1 MARKTR
7 GLRIPAFLSAV
18 VLACGIASAQQ
29 VTMSRDSKVFAEPKA
44 GSAVVGELKQGAS
57 AEVTNKQGAFVQVQ
71 SGGTTGWTFSFNVN
85 YGSAGPAA
93 ATPTPKSRPGQSTI
107 GIRGLEEEDLKK
119 AQFDAK
125 QLDALDAFSGGDAPA
140 AKGKAKGK

>member
-1 MARKTR
+1 MAKKTR
-7 GLRIPAFLSAV
+7 GLRISAFLCAV
-18 VLACGIASAQQ
+18 LLACGIASAQQ
-29 VTMSRDSKVFAEPKA
+29 VTISRDSKLFSEPKT

-57 AEVTNKQGAFVQVQ
+57 AEVTGKQGAFVQVQ
-71 SGGTTGWTFSFNVN
+71 SGATTGWTFSFNVN

-93 ATPTPKSRPGQSTI
+93 ATPTPKSRAGTSTI

-125 QLDALDAFSGGDAPA
+125 QLDALDAFSGGDAAPA
-140 AKGKAKGK
+140 AKGKGK